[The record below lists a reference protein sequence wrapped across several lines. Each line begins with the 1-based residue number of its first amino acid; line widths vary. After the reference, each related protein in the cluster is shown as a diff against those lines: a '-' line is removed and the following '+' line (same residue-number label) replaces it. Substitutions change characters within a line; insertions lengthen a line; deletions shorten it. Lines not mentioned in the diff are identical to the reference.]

1 MPRVAVDENQRM
13 SLRLLP
19 EQKALLRRA
28 AALRNTDLTDFV
40 LQPALRE
47 AAAVIEESS
56 RVGLSERDSLRMLD
70 LLENPPPPSAK
81 LLAAARNLPP
91 LP

>member
-1 MPRVAVDENQRM
+1 MPRIAVDENQRM

-19 EQKALLRRA
+19 EQKTLLRRA

-47 AAAVIEESS
+47 AAAVIEEAS
-56 RVGLSERDSLRMLD
+56 RVVLSERDSLRMLD
-70 LLENPPPPSAK
+70 LLENPPLPNAR
-81 LLAAARNLPP
+81 LLGAARNLPP
-91 LP
+91 LS